1 MQVKYTYPYK
11 VSQLTSCFQVV
22 THSHPSNNV
31 MTDMG
36 KLGIQLDVPL
46 PASKLMYS
54 TKVKWN
60 ACLTSAKYR
69 MNFVLW

>member
-36 KLGIQLDVPL
+36 KLGMQL
-46 PASKLMYS
+46 
-54 TKVKWN
+54 
-60 ACLTSAKYR
+60 
-69 MNFVLW
+69 